1 MKIGA
6 WNYTKCN
13 LYSPKECVD
22 HWKELGFSFMLSS
35 VSKDT
40 KEDNQYILDT
50 LKECEKAGIKLIV
63 VNKCFLNMSLEEV
76 GETSYEEKVR
86 EYSKIYNA
94 YSSFGGIFI
103 CDEPHAADFPCLKK
117 ACSIVSKYAKPFVN
131 FLAINAV
138 VGCCGWDN
146 VNENQYLD
154 MIEDLIKNHG
164 LAFVSYDYYLQC
176 DINFNQ
182 KGIDDYF
189 YNLMKFGELARK
201 NNVPFVVTNLSVGHW
216 FYREPTLDDIR
227 WQLSTSLALG
237 ATNNLWFFLYER
249 EIESSYR
256 NAPIDLF
263 KRKTEGFYY
272 LKREDYCISLHS
284 NELEGYEFKQ
294 ALFIKDKNYSNDEL
308 GIEIKAR
315 NKGNIIV
322 SSFVKFNEIA
332 LAIVNNEQ
340 KEVEALEINYKGNS
354 NLYYFAPGQMY
365 VIKG

>member
-35 VSKDT
+35 VSNDT

-63 VNKCFLNMSLEEV
+63 VNNCFLNMSLEEV

-86 EYSKIYNA
+86 EFSKIYNA